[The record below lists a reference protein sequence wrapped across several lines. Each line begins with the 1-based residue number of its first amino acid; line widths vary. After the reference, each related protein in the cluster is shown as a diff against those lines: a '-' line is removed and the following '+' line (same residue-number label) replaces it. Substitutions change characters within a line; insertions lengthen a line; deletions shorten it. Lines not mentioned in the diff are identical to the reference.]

1 MTTTS
6 QTEDQQPT
14 AIETPI
20 QRYMRLGPAAAA
32 VQAMGFDRLVIYLR
46 ENITIV
52 TTKDCLQQIH
62 GLCVARHG
70 PTDADTAVNV
80 RVFMA
85 GYMIVHY
92 PANVFE
98 DLDAQ
103 LVVDL
108 REVAAPLLASFEQIC
123 ALCDTVGFDGVPHNL
138 SHQFVQQLPT
148 YMTRF
153 RAWKIPDEAKLSQR
167 IRHALTALYDAL
179 AAVPPADALT
189 EELNSQIERLRTK
202 LLQIAGHQV
211 LADFDAAR
219 QQPAQQPA
227 QQLVM
232 APYRIPTRLSNEQL
246 AHELLLDPTF
256 QLNEDGMTHPFD
268 AIRSSFH
275 NAFWDS
281 LVGDLN
287 LAPPCT
293 TRVVRVVHEIS
304 DAVNQMS
311 RGPLVDMDLIRQQVG
326 LYSWPNCVALADHI
340 FGCIEH
346 IQAPFPAMQQE
357 MRAKWAQEVRPAMT
371 TPADEPRVFCS
382 TLRFFIDSANAARIA
397 AANARLRL
405 LAPVVCE
412 HGLDYERCKL
422 QDKLNAGTITL
433 ARTEAW
439 IAAAVGSVSDVERQ
453 ALRAGSGPA
462 YFRLHTTAMF
472 SLLSSAAELPE
483 TLSLDA
489 QRITQLRAELPLL
502 GLVATMLTTLHPQR
516 SQSVDDITRRLVELQ
531 DTGDIAGILEDLAL
545 ERYVSPLDPVH
556 MVMAQRVR
564 DAFDC
569 LYRGARTDDRFNAT
583 AGALLPR
590 IARAAAQFRAVARLN
605 LEVHGERYNALIAA
619 AVA

>member
-20 QRYMRLGPAAAA
+20 QRYMRLGPSAAA

-46 ENITIV
+46 ENITIA

-62 GLCVARHG
+62 SLCVARHG
-70 PTDADTAVNV
+70 PTTAGTAFNV

-85 GYMIVHY
+85 GYMVVHY

-108 REVAAPLLASFEQIC
+108 REAAAPLLASFEQIC
-123 ALCDTVGFDGVPHNL
+123 ALCDTVGFDGVPHTL

-148 YMTRF
+148 YMTCF

-202 LLQIAGHQV
+202 LQQIAGHQA
-211 LADFDAAR
+211 LADFDTAR
-219 QQPAQQPA
+219 QQPA

-232 APYRIPTRLSNEQL
+232 APYRIPTRLTNEQL

-256 QLNEDGMTHPFD
+256 QLNEDPFD

-293 TRVVRVVHEIS
+293 ARVVRVVHEIS

-311 RGPLVDMDLIRQQVG
+311 RGPLVDMDLIRIA
-326 LYSWPNCVALADHI
+326 YSWPNCVALADHI

-346 IQAPFPAMQQE
+346 IQAPFPALQQE
-357 MRAKWAQEVRPAMT
+357 TRAKWAQEFRPAMAA
-371 TPADEPRVFCS
+371 PADEPRVFCS

-405 LAPVVCE
+405 LAPVVSE

-433 ARTEAW
+433 ARTE
-439 IAAAVGSVSDVERQ
+439 VFT
-453 ALRAGSGPA
+453 A
-462 YFRLHTTAMF
+462 YPTK
-472 SLLSSAAELPE
+472 P
-483 TLSLDA
+483 
-489 QRITQLRAELPLL
+489 
-502 GLVATMLTTLHPQR
+502 
-516 SQSVDDITRRLVELQ
+516 
-531 DTGDIAGILEDLAL
+531 
-545 ERYVSPLDPVH
+545 Y
-556 MVMAQRVR
+556 
-564 DAFDC
+564 
-569 LYRGARTDDRFNAT
+569 
-583 AGALLPR
+583 
-590 IARAAAQFRAVARLN
+590 LN
-605 LEVHGERYNALIAA
+605 LFRWRVLGS
-619 AVA
+619 